1 MATVLSSYLL
11 YSSAA
16 TQNIMP
22 LIFFTASIQTA
33 SIQDQRYLRKLDE
46 MISDKNNTIEIQ
58 YIKMHFIGP
67 SGIGKTTTQ
76 KRLVGLITNLSSLPE
91 DQRKRSS
98 TFLAECKQAL
108 AFVNKSGTKL
118 TFKVSENIDQETQ
131 LLFSYLMSC
140 EPIEDSQPEEQPN
153 KPQTSLPLKETTE
166 EEQPLWKSDVATAT
180 ETKFVSP
187 TTGPEKKRPYVTNI
201 NVTNINVQ
209 EIITELH
216 SIVGS
221 SRDYSDVLKDAV
233 LLNLVDIGG
242 QPGFVEMFPFL
253 SRGAGIFLTFFRL
266 DKDLDEMCEVSY
278 ERGNDKIT
286 PYDSTYTSRE
296 TLSQILSAISHYT
309 EIDSDIDRDLC
320 SKLGKLGSAK
330 PIAALIGTFKDEL
343 VMQIKV
349 NLLYE
354 KCFTLKIA
362 ASKSDSAT
370 ASKSDSATADKSDSA
385 TASDSDSATADKS
398 DSTTASKSDCA
409 TADKSD
415 SATADSTTADSTT
428 ADKSDS
434 ATANSTTADSTTADS
449 NDSTTA
455 DKSNSAT
462 ADKSDS
468 ATTDK
473 SDSATA
479 DKSDST
485 TASKTDGTTADKSD
499 HNTADKSDGATAD
512 KSDSTTA
519 SKTDGTTADKS
530 DLTTADKSDADSN
543 DSTTADKSNSA
554 TANKSDSTTASKTD
568 GTTADKSDLTTAD
581 KSDGATADKN
591 DSTTGSK
598 TDGTTADKSDLTTA
612 DKSDGATADSNDS
625 TTADKSNSATADK
638 SDSATA
644 DKSDGTT
651 ADKSDLTTADKS
663 DGATADKSDSTTAS
677 KTDGTTADKSD
688 LTTADK
694 SDGAT
699 ADSND
704 STTADKSNSATADK
718 SDSATADKN
727 DGTTADKSDLTTADK
742 SDGATANSNDSTTA
756 DKSDSTTTDKSDST
770 TADKSDSTTASKITA
785 DKTDLTTVDKSD
797 STTADEHKKAIRLI
811 LTQDSQ
817 KKSDDEQPNVTE
829 QDMAAIQQIVSQHI
843 NSDAFEKEV
852 ENCLNKKLAKK
863 NEAVSTITNKFEKL
877 FSNPIDKKF
886 IAVDNYEGTDIDP
899 LRERLYSM
907 ISRYL
912 NDTKFPIRQQQLLLG
927 VVLRKERKIVSM
939 EECIRIGTE
948 GLKMSEDEV
957 RFTVWYLDRFVG
969 ALIYRPD
976 IKDKDGWFGN
986 RVICNPQVVFNS
998 LSALVVKPLLERNS
1012 EDGTHMGHFSLEMI
1026 THCNSVENK
1035 KVKNNELIPVD
1046 KLLILLEHCHLSA
1059 TITTVVKDSHTI
1071 KKDETTYFI
1080 PAILDC
1086 ASREELAKP
1095 PPTGIDT
1102 PYPIKITFDP
1112 QYVPIGIFCAMI
1124 SELVSRGGKGKGIL
1138 GMTWKLVDS
1147 SVKRNLVSFHLDK
1160 VAKHF
1165 VTLIAHVDCYE
1176 IRVIR
1181 QYRDHSMYEL
1191 CSYVLSTI
1199 LFVMKEISPQ
1209 LSPIIAFDCYCGK
1222 LCRLTIGVDPCFM
1235 CTCSSKISLS
1245 PHQERWFSK
1254 VSMNYT

>member
-1 MATVLSSYLL
+1 
-11 YSSAA
+11 
-16 TQNIMP
+16 
-22 LIFFTASIQTA
+22 
-33 SIQDQRYLRKLDE
+33 

-58 YIKMHFIGP
+58 YLKMHFIGP

-118 TFKVSENIDQETQ
+118 KFKASENIEQETQ
-131 LLFSYLMSC
+131 LIFSYLRSC

-153 KPQTSLPLKETTE
+153 KPQTSLPMKETTE

-180 ETKFVSP
+180 ETKFVLP
-187 TTGPEKKRPYVTNI
+187 TTGPEKKHTYV
-201 NVTNINVQ
+201 NVQ
-209 EIITELH
+209 KIITRLRG
-216 SIVGS
+216 IVGLG
-221 SRDYSDVLKDAV
+221 DYSDKLKDTV

-253 SRGAGIFLTFFRL
+253 SRGAGIFLVFFRL
-266 DKDLDEMCEVSY
+266 DKHLDEMCEVSY

-362 ASKSDSAT
+362 ASKSDSTTADKSDSATADKSDSATASKSDSTTASKTNSTTADKSDSATADKSDSATADKSDSATADKSDSATADKSDSTTASKTDSTTASKTDGTTADKSDHNTADKSDGATADKSDSATASKSDSSTADKSDSTTASKTDGTTANKSDHNTADKSDGATADESDSATADKSDSAT

-385 TASDSDSATADKS
+385 TADKSDSATASKSDSATADKSDSATADKSDSATSDSATADKSDSATSDSATADKSDSTTADKSDSATASKSDSATASKSDSATADKS
-398 DSTTASKSDCA
+398 DSTTASKSDST

-415 SATADSTTADSTT
+415 SATTSKSDSTT

-434 ATANSTTADSTTADS
+434 ATSDN
-449 NDSTTA
+449 
-455 DKSNSAT
+455 AT
-462 ADKSDS
+462 A
-468 ATTDK
+468 DK

-499 HNTADKSDGATAD
+499 HNTADKSDGASAD

-519 SKTDGTTADKS
+519 EC
-530 DLTTADKSDADSN
+530 
-543 DSTTADKSNSA
+543 
-554 TANKSDSTTASKTD
+554 
-568 GTTADKSDLTTAD
+568 
-581 KSDGATADKN
+581 
-591 DSTTGSK
+591 
-598 TDGTTADKSDLTTA
+598 
-612 DKSDGATADSNDS
+612 
-625 TTADKSNSATADK
+625 
-638 SDSATA
+638 
-644 DKSDGTT
+644 
-651 ADKSDLTTADKS
+651 
-663 DGATADKSDSTTAS
+663 
-677 KTDGTTADKSD
+677 
-688 LTTADK
+688 
-694 SDGAT
+694 
-699 ADSND
+699 
-704 STTADKSNSATADK
+704 
-718 SDSATADKN
+718 
-727 DGTTADKSDLTTADK
+727 
-742 SDGATANSNDSTTA
+742 
-756 DKSDSTTTDKSDST
+756 
-770 TADKSDSTTASKITA
+770 I
-785 DKTDLTTVDKSD
+785 
-797 STTADEHKKAIRLI
+797 DEHKKAIRLI

-829 QDMAAIQQIVSQHI
+829 QDMAAIQQTVSQHI

-863 NEAVSTITNKFEKL
+863 NEAVSTITNKFKKL
-877 FSNPIDKKF
+877 FSNPIDEKF
-886 IAVDNYEGTDIDP
+886 IAVDNYTGTDIDP
-899 LRERLYSM
+899 LCERLYSM

-912 NDTKFPIRQQQLLLG
+912 NDAKFPIRPQQLLLG
-927 VVLRKERKIVSM
+927 VVLRNECDIISM
-939 EECIRIGTE
+939 EECIHIGTE

-957 RFTVWYLDRFVG
+957 RFTVWYLDRYVG

-986 RVICNPQVVFNS
+986 FVICNPQVVFNS

-1012 EDGTHMGHFSLEMI
+1012 EDGKNWTHMGHFSLEMI
-1026 THCNSVENK
+1026 THCNSEKNK
-1035 KVKNNELIPVD
+1035 GVKEGQLIPVK
-1046 KLLILLEHCHLSA
+1046 KLLILLEHSHLLA
-1059 TITTVVKDSHTI
+1059 TITTMVKESHTTE
-1071 KKDETTYFI
+1071 KEETTYFI
-1080 PAILDC
+1080 PAILNC
-1086 ASREELAKP
+1086 ASPEELAKP
-1095 PPTGIDT
+1095 PPAGIDT
-1102 PYPIKITFDP
+1102 PSPIKITFDP

-1124 SELVSRGGKGKGIL
+1124 SELVSRGSKRDGIL
-1138 GMTWKLVDS
+1138 GMTWELVDS

-1160 VAKHF
+1160 AAKHF

-1181 QYRDHSMYEL
+1181 QNRKYTMYKL

-1199 LFVMKEISPQ
+1199 LFVMKDISPL

-1222 LCRLTIGVDPCFM
+1222 HEDSPELCLFTPGVDPYFK
-1235 CTCSSKISLS
+1235 CTCTSEVSLS
-1245 PHQERWFSK
+1245 PHQECWFAK
-1254 VSMNYT
+1254 VSEVLRHHLNYIFYHVCSSIILIFVLTYCFCVYAGSLRGKGCFPSGPAVCV